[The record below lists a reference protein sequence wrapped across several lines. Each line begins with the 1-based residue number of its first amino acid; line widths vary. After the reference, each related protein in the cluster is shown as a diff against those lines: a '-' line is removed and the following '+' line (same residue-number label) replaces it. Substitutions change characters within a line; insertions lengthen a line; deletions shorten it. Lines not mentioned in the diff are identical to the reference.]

1 MAADNT
7 KDTAKTPELVEIYVP
22 KGAANDDPNLF
33 IGLNGVNYVLPKG
46 KTSKVPPAVADE
58 FKRSMKAQ
66 EKMDEHIDEMLKEA
80 SK

>member
-1 MAADNT
+1 MTADNT
-7 KDTAKTPELVEIYVP
+7 KDTPKTPELVEIYVP

-46 KTSKVPPAVADE
+46 KTSKVPSAVADE
-58 FKRSMKAQ
+58 FKRAMKAQ
-66 EKMDEHIDEMLKEA
+66 EKMDEHIDEMLKGA